1 MDYKLLQGDCLE
13 LMRDIPDKSIDLVLT
28 DPPYNIKKDK
38 NWDVF
43 ETTEKYIEF
52 MGKIFIE
59 CQRILKDNGALYFF
73 HNDMPQISAL
83 MEWIKN
89 NTNFRF
95 NSFITLDKGD
105 WRAIAW
111 KNPTDKNTLR
121 SWFNTCE
128 YILYYVKSDCFKT
141 EWDKTGWDK
150 VRLDAN
156 NFKSLR
162 KYAYEMLCFIGGAVG
177 STSTSYLDTGGR
189 NTFLLP
195 PEGVSLTKLAAKQTI
210 LPDMGARSGNCV
222 PKKHTMSLPK
232 KLISEIGKV
241 LGNMRACG
249 RNMRACG
256 LLTI

>member
-105 WRAIAW
+105 
-111 KNPTDKNTLR
+111 
-121 SWFNTCE
+121 
-128 YILYYVKSDCFKT
+128 
-141 EWDKTGWDK
+141 
-150 VRLDAN
+150 
-156 NFKSLR
+156 
-162 KYAYEMLCFIGGAVG
+162 
-177 STSTSYLDTGGR
+177 
-189 NTFLLP
+189 
-195 PEGVSLTKLAAKQTI
+195 
-210 LPDMGARSGNCV
+210 
-222 PKKHTMSLPK
+222 
-232 KLISEIGKV
+232 
-241 LGNMRACG
+241 
-249 RNMRACG
+249 
-256 LLTI
+256 